1 MLPSIK
7 LLGALR
13 RMLYRVLFNGSLLL
27 FRPKIGLHK
36 TCKPMDVLR
45 KKKSSTLPRLLRERI
60 IADYI
65 SGVKTPLMLSKEYP
79 MNRNAIF

>member
-1 MLPSIK
+1 
-7 LLGALR
+7 
-13 RMLYRVLFNGSLLL
+13 
-27 FRPKIGLHK
+27 
-36 TCKPMDVLR
+36 MDVLR